1 MNTPLSFQRLVA
13 FVGVILFIGKLIAWR
28 MTNSDA
34 VFSDAMES
42 IVNVVSAFMGLYSLY
57 LASKP
62 RDNDHPYG
70 HGKIEFV
77 AASIEGVLIVIAGL
91 LIIIQAVNSLLTGIE
106 LRQLDWG
113 IGIVSATAVINY
125 IMGYI
130 SCKKGKRENSLVL
143 ISSGKHLQSDTLST
157 LGVVLSLLL
166 VYLTDWLWLDSV
178 VAMLFGGYIMLVGYK
193 IVRKAL
199 GGIMDEKDEILF
211 SEIVKVLKEN
221 RCEKWIDIHNMK
233 VQQFGSHLHI
243 DAHITLPYYY
253 SLQEAHQEMEKV
265 IQLLLE
271 NTERTVEFN
280 FHMDDCKPF
289 SCEICNIQCAFRSR
303 PFVKNIEWNEKNI
316 AQEYKHTLTNK
327 NK

>member
-1 MNTPLSFQRLVA
+1 MPKSLSFQRLVA
-13 FVGVILFIGKLIAWR
+13 FVGVVLFIGKIIAWQL
-28 MTNSDA
+28 TNSDA

-42 IVNVVSAFMGLYSLY
+42 TVNIVSAFMGLYALY
-57 LASKP
+57 LAAKP
-62 RDNDHPYG
+62 IDNDHPYG
-70 HGKIEFV
+70 HGKVEFV
-77 AASIEGVLIVIAGL
+77 TAGIEGVLIVIAGL
-91 LIIIQAVNSLLTGIE
+91 LIIIQSVHSLLTGIS

-130 SCKKGKRENSLVL
+130 SCKKGERENSLVL

-265 IQLLLE
+265 IRLLLK
-271 NTERTVEFN
+271 NTDRTVEFN

-289 SCEICNIQCAFRSR
+289 SCEICNMQCDFRKR
-303 PFVKNIEWNEKNI
+303 PFIKRVEWNEKSI
-316 AQEYKHTLTNK
+316 SQVQKHKLREES
-327 NK
+327 

>member
-1 MNTPLSFQRLVA
+1 MNKSLSFQRLVA
-13 FVGVILFIGKLIAWR
+13 FVGVVLFVGKLIAWR
-28 MTNSDA
+28 LTNSDA

-57 LASKP
+57 LAAKP

-77 AASIEGVLIVIAGL
+77 TASVEGILIVIAGL
-91 LIIIQAVNSLLTGIE
+91 LIIIQSVYSLLTGIE

-113 IGIVSATAVINY
+113 IIIVGATAVVNY

-130 SCKKGKRENSLVL
+130 SCRKGEREKSLVL

-157 LGVVLSLLL
+157 VGVVISLLL
-166 VYLTDWLWLDSV
+166 VYITNWLWLDAI
-178 VAMLFGGYIMLVGYK
+178 VAILFGGYIMLVGYK
-193 IVRKAL
+193 IIRKAL

-303 PFVKNIEWNEKNI
+303 PFIKNIEWNEKTI

-327 NK
+327 KR